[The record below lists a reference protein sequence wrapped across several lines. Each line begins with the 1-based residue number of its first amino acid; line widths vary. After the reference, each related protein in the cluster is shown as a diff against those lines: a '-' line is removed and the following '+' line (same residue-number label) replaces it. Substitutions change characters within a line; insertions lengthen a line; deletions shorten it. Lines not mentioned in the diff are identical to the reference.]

1 MQVLLNKLL
10 DWLMII
16 MILVVTLVVP
26 RIIESLQE
34 NNMFDWYTEGL
45 QRMWS
50 GHAGWVVTYS
60 LFSGH
65 FVDDFGN
72 MVRVYE
78 RDTET
83 GLCFIL

>member
-1 MQVLLNKLL
+1 MV
-10 DWLMII
+10 
-16 MILVVTLVVP
+16 
-26 RIIESLQE
+26 
-34 NNMFDWYTEGL
+34 DWYTEGL

-72 MVRVYE
+72 MVRVCE